1 MIRNALDLAYERDT
15 FVGGS
20 SVFSLSMYEVQV
32 WSYYR
37 TYVQRSKIDR
47 LEVPSIMGAY
57 FCGADKVKGKL
68 KIDTVTASPLKPKK
82 SAMELFSRG
91 KFLKKKGK

>member
-32 WSYYR
+32 WSYYH
-37 TYVQRSKIDR
+37 TYIKRSKTDR
-47 LEVPSIMGAY
+47 IETPLSFSAFGS
-57 FCGADKVKGKL
+57 CADKVKGIRKM
-68 KIDTVTASPLKPKK
+68 KDVICMPITPKK
-82 SAMELFSRG
+82 SAMDLFSRG
-91 KFLKKKGK
+91 KFLKKKVK

>member
-32 WSYYR
+32 WDYYH
-37 TYVQRSKIDR
+37 TYVKTPKIDR
-47 LEVPSIMGAY
+47 LELPLAYAGAGSSVGK
-57 FCGADKVKGKL
+57 FKNVKKL
-68 KIDTVTASPLKPKK
+68 IDVMCVPLKPKK
-82 SAMELFSRG
+82 SAMELFSKG
-91 KFLKKKGK
+91 KFLKKKDK

>member
-32 WSYYR
+32 WSYYH
-37 TYVQRSKIDR
+37 TYIQRSKIDR
-47 LEVPSIMGAY
+47 LETPAIMGAY
-57 FCGADKVKGKL
+57 FSGANKVKGKL
-68 KIDTVTASPLKPKK
+68 KVETVKANPLKPKK

-91 KFLKKKGK
+91 RFLKKKGK